1 MPSHAAFPKTHGS
14 FEAQH
19 VHAQTIDECLDYP
32 ADMIG
37 WYKVVQNR
45 WKQRSLAATLT
56 LDVSH
61 KEDAP
66 HPRSNLLIF
75 SSGNHL

>member
-1 MPSHAAFPKTHGS
+1 MPASITR
-14 FEAQH
+14 
-19 VHAQTIDECLDYP
+19 
-32 ADMIG
+32 ADMIS

-75 SSGNHL
+75 SSENHR